1 MIHGMKIFL
10 NFVLYLMLR
19 VMVLHKKVQE
29 LRNEKLVILKNAENE
44 RLNWE
49 ENRAQ
54 LLNQLTMVHNFSSYS
69 RLRILLTILDGWSCP
84 ARP

>member
-1 MIHGMKIFL
+1 
-10 NFVLYLMLR
+10 
-19 VMVLHKKVQE
+19 MVLHKKVQE

-54 LLNQLTMVHNFSSYS
+54 LLNQLTMVHKFTS
-69 RLRILLTILDGWSCP
+69 
-84 ARP
+84 

>member
-69 RLRILLTILDGWSCP
+69 RLRIL
-84 ARP
+84 

>member
-1 MIHGMKIFL
+1 
-10 NFVLYLMLR
+10 
-19 VMVLHKKVQE
+19 MVLHKKVQE

-54 LLNQLTMVHNFSSYS
+54 LLNQLTMVHKFTCKI
-69 RLRILLTILDGWSCP
+69 RLGFLFNILDGWSCA

>member
-1 MIHGMKIFL
+1 MIHGMKILL
-10 NFVLYLMLR
+10 NFVLYIMLR

-54 LLNQLTMVHNFSSYS
+54 LLNQLTMVHNFTSYG
-69 RLRILLTILDGWSCP
+69 LD
-84 ARP
+84 